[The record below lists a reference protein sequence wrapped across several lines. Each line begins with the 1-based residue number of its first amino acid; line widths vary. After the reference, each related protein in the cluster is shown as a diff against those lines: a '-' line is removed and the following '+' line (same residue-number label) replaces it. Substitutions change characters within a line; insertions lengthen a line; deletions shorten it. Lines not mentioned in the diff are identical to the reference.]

1 MPLIKSGSRGA
12 VSENIKTEMSAGKPQ
27 KQAVAIALDLARRA
41 KAIGGRNAGLDAAY
55 RIKRAGGGP
64 VHEGPIIS
72 TVPGR
77 TDKHNMDV
85 PQSSY
90 VIPAHVV
97 SGLGQ
102 GNTLAGMEKIKAMFP
117 DRHAARL
124 AHGGQVP
131 NKGIPIASAGGE
143 FVVTPEQIIA
153 KYGSLKRG
161 HQMLDKFCKTYTKK
175 LVKQISKLPG
185 PAKD

>member
-1 MPLIKSGSRGA
+1 M
-12 VSENIKTEMSAGKPQ
+12 
-27 KQAVAIALDLARRA
+27 
-41 KAIGGRNAGLDAAY
+41 
-55 RIKRAGGGP
+55 
-64 VHEGPIIS
+64 HEGPIMS
-72 TVPGR
+72 SVPGR
-77 TDKHNMDV
+77 TDHHDMDV
-85 PQSSY
+85 AAGSY
-90 VIPAHVV
+90 VLPAHVV

-102 GNTLAGMEKIKAMFP
+102 GNTMAGMEKIRTMFP

-131 NKGIPIASAGGE
+131 GSAVPIAAAGGE
-143 FVVTPEQIIA
+143 VVLTPEQIIA
-153 KYGSLKRG
+153 KYGNLKRG

>member
-1 MPLIKSGSRGA
+1 MPLIKSK
-12 VSENIKTEMSAGKPQ
+12 SEQALKANIKVLMGEVGKSPHVQ
-27 KQAVAIALDLARRA
+27 SRSQGLAVAYAIKRRA
-41 KAIGGRNAGLDAAY
+41 KAA
-55 RIKRAGGGP
+55 GGP

-72 TVPGR
+72 SVPGR
-77 TDKHNMDV
+77 TDAHEMDV
-85 PQSSY
+85 PASSY

-102 GNTLAGMEKIKAMFP
+102 GNTLAGMEKIKSMFP

-124 AHGGQVP
+124 AHGGEVP
-131 NKGIPIASAGGE
+131 NKGVPIASAGGE

-185 PAKD
+185 PARD